1 MEDIEIN
8 VTKGRR
14 LTKLSEKAKKVWSCS
29 EKKKYCTNRG
39 DHVFI

>member
-14 LTKLSEKAKKVWSCS
+14 LTKLSEKVKKVWNCS
-29 EKKKYCTNRG
+29 EKKKVLYK
-39 DHVFI
+39 